1 MHSGSEKSPSEPV
14 SYPRSSK
21 VDTISGGSASP
32 PTQREE
38 QVSTFVLFAES
49 VTYIF
54 RRQS

>member
-1 MHSGSEKSPSEPV
+1 MHSGSEKSPSDPV
-14 SYPRSSK
+14 SYPQSSK